1 MCDCISSSLS
11 PYSFTK
17 HPFSHPLNPIS
28 KHPTKF
34 SLKTSQNP
42 NPPQVLNFNTKPTHT
57 QNTHFE
63 FSKKN
68 ENLSENEE
76 DLVNFGKSTVDFGDE
91 KNEKVK
97 TQKTHFEFSK
107 KVENLSENDEDL
119 VKYGKSTVDFGD
131 EKNEKVKT
139 QKTHFEFS
147 KKVEN
152 LSENDE
158 DLVKYGKSTVDFGDG
173 KSENVKVVKKGK
185 ELVKRGNVIAKQVIS
200 IQSALSLGFVSQ
212 LWVDTNTWMVVIVE
226 VRPNL
231 LSGEQERFFLEDTVQ
246 VGDVVLVEDETVMDN
261 ELKLVGLETL
271 VGYSVVTPGR
281 RDIGKVRG
289 YTFNINSGAIE
300 SLELDSFGISI
311 IPSSLVS
318 TYALLVEDVLEV
330 VSDTVVVHEAAAS
343 RIQRLTRGFWDAK
356 RMSYSM
362 DDLEDYTDLEDQSDY
377 RKTRRRRPGGS
388 SQRPQKRPVDDTK
401 EDWDLPMDYL

>member
-1 MCDCISSSLS
+1 MCDCISSSFS

-28 KHPTKF
+28 KHPTRF

-42 NPPQVLNFNTKPTHT
+42 DPPQVLNFNTNPTKT

-63 FSKKN
+63 FTKKN

-76 DLVNFGKSTVDFGDE
+76 DLVKFGKSTVDFDHGKSE
-91 KNEKVK
+91 PNK

-107 KVENLSENDEDL
+107 KDEDL
-119 VKYGKSTVDFGD
+119 VKYGKS
-131 EKNEKVKT
+131 
-139 QKTHFEFS
+139 
-147 KKVEN
+147 
-152 LSENDE
+152 
-158 DLVKYGKSTVDFGDG
+158 KSTVDFGDG
-173 KSENVKVVKKGK
+173 KNENVKVVKKGK

-226 VRPNL
+226 VRPTL

-261 ELKLVGLETL
+261 ELKMVGLETL

-330 VSDTVVVHEAAAS
+330 VLDTVVVHEAAAS
-343 RIQRLTRGFWDAK
+343 RIQRLTRGFWDAQ

-362 DDLEDYTDLEDQSDY
+362 DDLEDYTDLAERSDY
-377 RKTRRRRPGGS
+377 PKTRRRRPGGS

-401 EDWDLPMDYL
+401 EDWDLPMDFL

>member
-11 PYSFTK
+11 PYSSFTK

-28 KHPTKF
+28 KHPTRF

-42 NPPQVLNFNTKPTHT
+42 NPPQVLNFNTKPTQT

-76 DLVNFGKSTVDFGDE
+76 DLGKFGKSTVDFDDGKSE
-91 KNEKVK
+91 PIK

-107 KVENLSENDEDL
+107 KD
-119 VKYGKSTVDFGD
+119 
-131 EKNEKVKT
+131 
-139 QKTHFEFS
+139 
-147 KKVEN
+147 EN

-173 KSENVKVVKKGK
+173 ENENVKVVKKGK
-185 ELVKRGNVIAKQVIS
+185 EMVKRGNVIAKQVIS

-261 ELKLVGLETL
+261 ELKMVGLETL
-271 VGYSVVTPGR
+271 VGYSVVTPGG

-362 DDLEDYTDLEDQSDY
+362 DDLEDYTDLEEQSDY

-388 SQRPQKRPVDDTK
+388 SQKPQKRPVDDTK

>member
-1 MCDCISSSLS
+1 M
-11 PYSFTK
+11 SF
-17 HPFSHPLNPIS
+17 
-28 KHPTKF
+28 
-34 SLKTSQNP
+34 
-42 NPPQVLNFNTKPTHT
+42 
-57 QNTHFE
+57 
-63 FSKKN
+63 
-68 ENLSENEE
+68 LSEIEE
-76 DLVNFGKSTVDFGDE
+76 DLVRFGKSTVDFDHGKSE
-91 KNEKVK
+91 PNK

-107 KVENLSENDEDL
+107 KDEDLSENDEDL
-119 VKYGKSTVDFGD
+119 VKYGKS
-131 EKNEKVKT
+131 
-139 QKTHFEFS
+139 
-147 KKVEN
+147 
-152 LSENDE
+152 
-158 DLVKYGKSTVDFGDG
+158 KSTVDFGDG
-173 KSENVKVVKKGK
+173 KNENVKVVKKGK

-212 LWVDTNTWMVVIVE
+212 LWVDTNTVGDVVLVEDETVMDNEEDLVKFGKSTVDFDHGKSEPNKTQKTHFEFSKKDEDLSENDEDLVKYGKSKSTVDFGDGKSENVKVWMVVIVE
-226 VRPNL
+226 VRPTL

-261 ELKLVGLETL
+261 ELKMVGLETL

-330 VSDTVVVHEAAAS
+330 VLDTVVVHEAAAS
-343 RIQRLTRGFWDAK
+343 RIQRLTRGFWDAQ

-362 DDLEDYTDLEDQSDY
+362 DDLEDYTDLAERSDY
-377 RKTRRRRPGGS
+377 PKTRRRRPGGS

-401 EDWDLPMDYL
+401 EDWDLPMDFL